1 MTEKKSALD
10 YLKTVGPALIVSA
23 VVVGPGSV
31 TTASSMGASYGY
43 IGLWLVVFSCI
54 VSYFFQEAA
63 VRVVVYKEE
72 SILSAVRNELAP
84 GVSKVV
90 FILSYIMTLLAQA
103 GNFTGAG
110 MAMNYFLPQLSV
122 VQWSSLLVVLA
133 LIIVFLKKDGLLD
146 NLTKT
151 LVFMMVVAFI
161 ITAFA
166 SKPDV
171 GRMVSEGFSFQIPGG
186 QWMLALA
193 LVGTTIVADT
203 PLALSTL
210 NKEKYCGTSS
220 ELAGLSR
227 EEKAKRGRIDLVISL
242 VVTGAITCSILICSA
257 TVLNPLGVTV
267 STAAD
272 MAIQLTPLL
281 GTYAGVL
288 FSLGLWAAAFS
299 SGAYRMKLMPL
310 YYADAWAVKEDEH
323 ITTKKLIS
331 LFAGLIPLAI
341 LMIWGSNPVQL
352 VIVVQTS
359 VGLLLPIVTII
370 MGVLLNKKAYLEE
383 HCNNIVQNIAF
394 LIMALV
400 TTAMAVRTFVNLF

>member
-1 MTEKKSALD
+1 MTKQKSALD

-31 TTASSMGASYGY
+31 TTASSMGANYGY
-43 IGLWLVVFSCI
+43 IGIWLVVFSCI

-72 SILSAVRNELAP
+72 SILSAVRHELNP
-84 GVSKVV
+84 GVSKLV
-90 FILSYIMTLLAQA
+90 FVLSYIMTLLAQA

-122 VQWSSLLVVLA
+122 IQWASLLVVLA

-151 LVFMMVVAFI
+151 LVFLMVVAFI

-166 SKPDV
+166 SGPDV
-171 GRMVSEGFSFQIPGG
+171 GIMIKEGFSFQIPGG
-186 QWMLALA
+186 KWMLALG

-210 NKEKYCGTSS
+210 NKEKYCGSHS
-220 ELAGLSR
+220 ELAGLPK
-227 EEKAKRGRIDLVISL
+227 EEKAKRGRIDLAISL

-257 TVLNPLGVTV
+257 TVLNPLGITI

-299 SGAYRMKLMPL
+299 SGSYRMKLMPL
-310 YYADAWAVKEDEH
+310 YYADAWEVKEDEKAG
-323 ITTKKLIS
+323 TKKLIS

-341 LMIWGSNPVQL
+341 LIIWGSNPVQL

-359 VGLLLPIVTII
+359 IGLLLPIVTVV
-370 MGVLLNKKAYLEE
+370 MGVLLNKKSYLKE
-383 HCNNIVQNIAF
+383 HSNNMVQNIAF
-394 LIMALV
+394 FVMAAV
-400 TTAMAVRTFVNLF
+400 TTAMAIKTFIGLL